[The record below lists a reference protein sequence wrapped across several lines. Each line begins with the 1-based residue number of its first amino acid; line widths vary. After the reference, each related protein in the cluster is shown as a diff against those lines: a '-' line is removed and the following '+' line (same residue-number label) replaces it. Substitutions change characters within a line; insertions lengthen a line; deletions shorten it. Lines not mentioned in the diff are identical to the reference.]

1 MKKTIAAIL
10 TALAMIVA
18 LVLPMTAF
26 ADDKTPTNV
35 KPYEEKYEASGTEKD
50 YNVVVEDFED
60 VDEEV
65 ADTAEEAE
73 LVVDYDTDS
82 VVDLDADVDA
92 DAALPDVQV
101 KGLTIDLADGDYDI
115 DYDFSGN
122 GTTKLVEPAKL
133 TVKDGQ
139 AYARLAFNDPEV
151 DKIYLGGKTFLPVDF
166 TKSHNIQGKLPV
178 FLLPLSQFGKDL
190 DFDVHTRGVNLDLDQ
205 YKLNMKQYD
214 PNFDATELKA
224 KVADSIRGAQPVKF
238 YKWRTGM
245 KSSVWGPF
253 AFLGAEAL
261 ALLAWNKTWKKK
273 KDE

>member
-1 MKKTIAAIL
+1 MKKTFAAVL

-35 KPYEEKYEASGTEKD
+35 KPYEEKYEATGTEKD
-50 YNVVVEDFED
+50 YDVVVDDFDD
-60 VDEEV
+60 VTSEV
-65 ADTAEEAE
+65 EGNVEEAE
-73 LVVDYDTDS
+73 LVVD
-82 VVDLDADVDA
+82 VDADQELDL
-92 DAALPDVQV
+92 DAALPEVEV

-115 DYDFSGN
+115 DYDFTGN

-133 TVKDGQ
+133 TVKDGK

-151 DKIYLGGKTFLPVDF
+151 DKIYLNGETFLPVDF

-178 FLLPLSQFGKDL
+178 FLLPLSKFGKDL

-224 KVADSIRGAQPVKF
+224 KVAESIRGAQPVKF
-238 YKWRTGM
+238 YKWKTGM

-253 AFLGAEAL
+253 AFLGVEAL
-261 ALLAWNKTWKKK
+261 GLLWWNKYWKK